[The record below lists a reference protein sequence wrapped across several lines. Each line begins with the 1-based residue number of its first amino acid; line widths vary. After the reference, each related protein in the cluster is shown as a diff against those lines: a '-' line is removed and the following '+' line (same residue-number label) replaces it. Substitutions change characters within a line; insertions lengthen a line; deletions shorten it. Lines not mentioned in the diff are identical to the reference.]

1 MAVDPSWNKPNL
13 TRTSNADFANSGT
26 GTASGQDYV
35 YAWTTV
41 DGYYEIKN
49 YAAGSVSSAMSHP
62 NFPTF
67 SNPTDV
73 NVTLQAT
80 IGFNV
85 VNVASGADASANTG
99 HWSYSPSNVQGGL
112 DISGSLYTLSAGEFY
127 LPVTQTATVGKY
139 TLPNGI
145 IITSPGSYS
154 TGYQNFSIM
163 PQPGPW
169 PAGIA
174 ANTSATINGAL
185 FPVWADLGGILNSQ
199 GAGGL
204 ESLTNNWSPSPD

>member
-1 MAVDPSWNKPNL
+1 MAADPSF
-13 TRTSNADFANSGT
+13 TSKSFVQTPPSDFANSGT

-49 YAAGSVSSAMSHP
+49 YAAGNVSSAFSNP

-73 NVTLQAT
+73 NLTLQAT
-80 IGFNV
+80 VGFNV
-85 VNVASGADASANTG
+85 VNVASGADASANAG
-99 HWSYSPSNVQGGL
+99 HWSYDPSNVKGGL
-112 DISGSLYTLSAGEFY
+112 ALSGALYTLSAGEFY

-145 IITSPGSYS
+145 IIAAPATYS
-154 TGYQNFSIM
+154 TGYQNFAIM
-163 PQPGPW
+163 PMAGPW
-169 PAGIA
+169 PAGIS
-174 ANTSATINGAL
+174 ANTSATVNGAL

-199 GAGGL
+199 GAAGL
-204 ESLTNNWSPSPD
+204 ESLTNNWSPRPD

>member
-1 MAVDPSWNKPNL
+1 MAVDPAWEKPNL

-35 YAWTTV
+35 YAWTMV
-41 DGYYEIKN
+41 DGYYEIRN
-49 YAAGSVSSAMSHP
+49 NAENSVSSPMSSP
-62 NFPTF
+62 NFPSFTH
-67 SNPTDV
+67 PTEV
-73 NVTLQAT
+73 ILTLQAT
-80 IGFNV
+80 IGANI

-112 DISGSLYTLSAGEFY
+112 AISGSLYTLSAGEVY
-127 LPVTQTATVGKY
+127 LPVTGTATLGTY
-139 TLPNGI
+139 TLPNGLQVEA
-145 IITSPGSYS
+145 PFSYS
-154 TGYQNFSIM
+154 TGYQNYAVM

-174 ANTSATINGAL
+174 ANTSATINGAM
-185 FPVWADLGGILNSQ
+185 FPVWADLGSILNSQ
-199 GAGGL
+199 GAEGL